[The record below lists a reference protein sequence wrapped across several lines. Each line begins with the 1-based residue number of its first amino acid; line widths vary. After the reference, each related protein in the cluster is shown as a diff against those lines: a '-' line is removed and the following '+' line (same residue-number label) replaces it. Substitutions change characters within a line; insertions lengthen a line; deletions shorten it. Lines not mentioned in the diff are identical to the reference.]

1 VRQNRVQWVYSSRN
15 IRELEERYDEWAEDY
30 DRNLEEDFAWR
41 GPQVAAEVFARY
53 VPKEAKVLDAGAGTG
68 LMGEALVKLGYER
81 LTGMDLSR
89 GMLKQA
95 ARRNIYEEL
104 HRMVMGEP
112 LDFETASFDAVVSV
126 GVLTLGHAPASSL
139 DEMVRV
145 TRSGGY
151 VVFTLRP
158 DVYESHGFREKQ
170 AELVEAGKWELV
182 EVSEKEKVLPRGE
195 PDAYH
200 RTWVYRVR

>member
-1 VRQNRVQWVYSSRN
+1 VNQNRVQWVYSSRDS
-15 IRELEERYDEWAEDY
+15 RELEERYDEWAEDY
-30 DRNLEEDFAWR
+30 DRDLERDFAWR

-53 VPKEAKVLDAGAGTG
+53 VPKEARVLDAGAGTG
-68 LMGEALVKLGYER
+68 LMGEALIKLGYEK
-81 LTGMDLSR
+81 LTGIDLSR

-95 ARRNIYEEL
+95 AKRNIYEEL

-126 GVLTLGHAPASSL
+126 GVLTLGHAPANSL

-145 TRSGGY
+145 TRPGGY
-151 VVFTLRP
+151 VIFTLRP
-158 DVYESHGFREKQ
+158 DVHESQGFREKQ
-170 AELVEAGKWELV
+170 AALVEEEKWELV
-182 EVSEKEKVLPRGE
+182 EVSEKEQVLPKGE

-200 RTWVYRVR
+200 QVWVYRVR

>member
-41 GPQVAAEVFARY
+41 GPQVAAEVFAKY

-68 LMGEALVKLGYER
+68 LMGEALVQLGYER

-112 LDFETASFDAVVSV
+112 LDFETGSFDAVVSV

-145 TRSGGY
+145 TRPGGY

-182 EVSEKEKVLPRGE
+182 EVSEKEQVLPRGE

>member
-1 VRQNRVQWVYSSRN
+1 MRQNRVQWVYSSRDV
-15 IRELEERYDEWAEDY
+15 RELEERYDEWAEDY

-68 LMGEALVKLGYER
+68 LMGEALVKLGYES

-126 GVLTLGHAPASSL
+126 GVLTLGHAPARSL

-145 TRSGGY
+145 TRPGGF
-151 VVFTLRP
+151 VIFTLRP
-158 DVYESHGFREKQ
+158 DVYEGHGFREKQ

-182 EVSEKEKVLPRGE
+182 EVSEKEQVLPRGE

>member
-1 VRQNRVQWVYSSRN
+1 MNQNRVQWVYSSRDS
-15 IRELEERYDEWAEDY
+15 RELEERYDEWAEDY
-30 DRNLEEDFAWR
+30 DRDLERDFAWR

-53 VPKEAKVLDAGAGTG
+53 VPKEARVLDAGAGTG
-68 LMGEALVKLGYER
+68 LMGEALIKLGYEK
-81 LTGMDLSR
+81 LTGIDLSR

-112 LDFETASFDAVVSV
+112 LGFETASFDAVVSV

-145 TRSGGY
+145 TRPGGY
-151 VVFTLRP
+151 VIFTLRP
-158 DVYESHGFREKQ
+158 DIHESYGFREKQ
-170 AELVEAGKWELV
+170 AALVEEEKWELV
-182 EVSEKEKVLPRGE
+182 EVSEKEQVLPKGE

-200 RTWVYRVR
+200 QVWVYRVR

>member
-1 VRQNRVQWVYSSRN
+1 VNQNRVQWVYSSRDS
-15 IRELEERYDEWAEDY
+15 RELEERYDEWAEDY
-30 DRNLEEDFAWR
+30 DRDLERDFAWR

-53 VPKEAKVLDAGAGTG
+53 VPKEARVLDAGAGTG
-68 LMGEALVKLGYER
+68 LMGEALIKLGYEK
-81 LTGMDLSR
+81 LTGIDLSR

-112 LDFETASFDAVVSV
+112 LGFETASFDAVVSV

-145 TRSGGY
+145 TRPGGY
-151 VVFTLRP
+151 VIFTLRP
-158 DVYESHGFREKQ
+158 DIHESYGFREKQ
-170 AELVEAGKWELV
+170 AALVEEEKWELV
-182 EVSEKEKVLPRGE
+182 EVSEKEQVLPKGE

-200 RTWVYRVR
+200 QVWVYRVR

>member
-1 VRQNRVQWVYSSRN
+1 MRQNRVQWVYSSRDS
-15 IRELEERYDEWAEDY
+15 RELEERYDEWAEDY
-30 DRNLEEDFAWR
+30 DRDLEEDFAWR
-41 GPQVAAEVFARY
+41 GPQVAAEVFTRH

-68 LMGEALVKLGYER
+68 LMGEALMKLGYER
-81 LTGMDLSR
+81 LTGIDLSR

-104 HRMVMGEP
+104 HRMVLGEP

-145 TRSGGY
+145 TRPGGY
-151 VVFTLRP
+151 VIFTLRP

-170 AELVEAGKWELV
+170 VELVEVGKWELV
-182 EVSEKEKVLPRGE
+182 EVSEKEQVLPRGE

-200 RTWVYRVR
+200 QTWVYRVR